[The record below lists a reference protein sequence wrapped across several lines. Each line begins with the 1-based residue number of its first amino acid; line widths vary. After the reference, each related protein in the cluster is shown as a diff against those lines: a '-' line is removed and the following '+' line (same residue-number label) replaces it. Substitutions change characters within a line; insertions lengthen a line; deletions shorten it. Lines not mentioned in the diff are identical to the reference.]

1 MLSDTEQKRL
11 LQERD
16 RLLEQY
22 ANASGEKRIRIIA
35 RLVVLDEELEVGKDE
50 SG

>member
-11 LQERD
+11 LRERD

-22 ANASGEKRIRIIA
+22 ANAPGEERIRIIA
-35 RLVVLDEELEVGKDE
+35 RLVVLDEEIDGCEEGV
-50 SG
+50 